1 MQNFHPA
8 QSSPFF
14 AQSVLQ
20 CAATWAEYHHP
31 PRHIMV
37 HNMVLYGTQYG
48 THMINA
54 CLMVHKRYTIW
65 YTIQVELRT
74 EGLTPR
80 VGFRVL
86 GYRESLG
93 LRVKGED

>member
-1 MQNFHPA
+1 
-8 QSSPFF
+8 
-14 AQSVLQ
+14 
-20 CAATWAEYHHP
+20 
-31 PRHIMV
+31 
-37 HNMVLYGTQYG
+37 MVLYGTQYG

-93 LRVKGED
+93 LRVKGELRTEGIASKRIVQITIF

>member
-1 MQNFHPA
+1 
-8 QSSPFF
+8 
-14 AQSVLQ
+14 
-20 CAATWAEYHHP
+20 
-31 PRHIMV
+31 
-37 HNMVLYGTQYG
+37 MVLYGTQYG

-86 GYRESLG
+86 GF
-93 LRVKGED
+93 